1 LRQEASKT
9 ALSGRFTCSR
19 TARQVAANSD
29 EAAADFNFYGVKM
42 NKAKLFGAGFC
53 AFGLVVLSGCAI
65 QEKKEAAAAQAMPVN
80 CTTAPGDLRMLN
92 SEKASTAS
100 KIGNGISMVA
110 PIGLVAGLVT
120 RTEKTKYEVTT
131 GEYNKALDTKISEI
145 KAACPG
151 AQAD

>member
-1 LRQEASKT
+1 MIKT
-9 ALSGRFTCSR
+9 KLVR
-19 TARQVAANSD
+19 T
-29 EAAADFNFYGVKM
+29 GV
-42 NKAKLFGAGFC
+42 C
-53 AFGLVVLSGCAI
+53 AFGLIVLGGCAM
-65 QEKKEAAAAQAMPVN
+65 QEKKEEAGAQTMPVN
-80 CTTAPGDLRMLN
+80 CATAPGDLRVLN

-120 RTEKTKYEVTT
+120 GTEKTKYQVTT
-131 GEYNKALDTKISEI
+131 GEYNRALDTKIAQI